1 MIDIK
6 ELIILALEQ
15 LRSNVVRTMLTM
27 LGIIIGIGSVITII
41 SLGEG
46 STQSIVDQISAF
58 GTNVITVSPGQA
70 RKGPGGGGGTFDTL
84 TEDDAEA
91 IFEIDNIEAVSGVV
105 SGNKT
110 IVYEENS
117 TNSNISGVEE
127 SYAQIQSFEFS
138 EGGNLSE
145 SSINSMSRNVLLGSE
160 TVEDLFGEDAVVLGE
175 SVRIDGKTFRI
186 VGVIKDSSDVI
197 VPIST
202 AEKLLFGH
210 NYLNSIVV
218 RIIDTDL
225 TEITTSLIESLLLER
240 HEISNPDNADFNLRS
255 PQDMIDTVSTMTGT
269 LTTVLGGIAAISLLV
284 GGIGIMNIMLVTVT
298 ERTRDIGL
306 LKAIGAKRND
316 ILAQFLI
323 ESIVLTMVGGMI
335 GVIVGGVLTYFASNA
350 MSIPFIV
357 SLKSILLAVGVSAG
371 VGIVFGFYPAKKAAE
386 LNPIDALRY
395 E

>member
-6 ELIILALEQ
+6 ELVILALDQ
-15 LRSNVVRTMLTM
+15 LRSNVARTMLTM

-46 STQSIVDQISAF
+46 STQSVVDQISSF
-58 GTNVITVSPGQA
+58 GTNVITISPGQA
-70 RKGPGGGGGTFDTL
+70 RRGPGMGGGTFNTL

-91 IFEIDNIEAVSGVV
+91 IANIDNIEAVSGVV
-105 SGNKT
+105 SGSKT

-117 TNSNISGVEE
+117 VNSNISGVEE
-127 SYAQIQSFEFS
+127 SYAQIQSLEFT

-145 SSINSMSRNVLLGSE
+145 NSIDSMARNVLLGSE
-160 TVEDLFGEDAVVLGE
+160 VVEDLFGEDAVVLGGN
-175 SVRIDGKTFRI
+175 VRIDGKTFRI
-186 VGVIKDSSDVI
+186 MGVIKDSSSVVI
-197 VPIST
+197 PIST
-202 AEKLLFGH
+202 GQKLLFGH
-210 NYLNSIVV
+210 SYLNSIAVK
-218 RIIDTDL
+218 IIDTEL
-225 TEITTSLIESLLLER
+225 TKATISSIESLLLER
-240 HEISNPDNADFNLRS
+240 HEITNPDNADFNLRS

-298 ERTRDIGL
+298 ERTKDIGL
-306 LKAIGAKRND
+306 LKAIGAKKND

-323 ESIVLTMVGGMI
+323 ESLVLTMVGGII
-335 GVIVGGVLTYFASNA
+335 GVIVGGVLTYFASSV
-350 MSIPFIV
+350 MSILFII

-371 VGIVFGFYPAKKAAE
+371 VGIALGYYPAKKAAE

>member
-1 MIDIK
+1 MIEVK

-15 LRSNVVRTMLTM
+15 LKSNVARTMLTM

-46 STQSIVDQISAF
+46 STQSIVDQISSF

-70 RKGPGGGGGTFDTL
+70 RRGPGKGGGTYDTL
-84 TEDDAEA
+84 SEDDANA
-91 IFEIDNIEAVSGVV
+91 ISSLDNIEAVSGVV

-117 TNSNISGVEE
+117 TSSNISGVEE
-127 SYAQIQSFEFS
+127 SYAQIQSFEFN

-145 SSINSMSRNVLLGSE
+145 SLINSMSRNVLLGSE
-160 TVEDLFGEDAVVLGE
+160 VVEDLFGEDAVVLGE
-175 SVRIDGKTFRI
+175 RVRIDGKTFKI
-186 VGVIKDSSDVI
+186 VGVIKDSSSVV

-202 AEKLLFGH
+202 AQKLLFGH
-210 NYLNSIVV
+210 SYLSSISV
-218 RIIDTDL
+218 RIINTDI
-225 TEITTSLIESLLLER
+225 TEETTDMIESLLLER
-240 HEISNPDNADFNLRS
+240 HEISNSDNADFNLRS

-269 LTTVLGGIAAISLLV
+269 LTTVLSGIAAISLLV

-298 ERTRDIGL
+298 ERTKDIGL
-306 LKAIGAKRND
+306 LKAIGAKRKD

-323 ESIVLTMVGGMI
+323 ESLVLTMVGGMI
-335 GVIVGGVLTYFASNA
+335 GVLIGGVVTYFASNA

-371 VGIVFGFYPAKKAAE
+371 VGVAFGYYPAKKAAG

>member
-6 ELIILALEQ
+6 ELVILALEQ
-15 LRSNVVRTMLTM
+15 LRSNIARTMLTM

-70 RKGPGGGGGTFDTL
+70 KKGPGMGGGTFDTL
-84 TEDDAEA
+84 TKKDAEA
-91 IFEIDNIEAVSGVV
+91 IEELDNIEAVSGVV
-105 SGNKT
+105 SGSKT
-110 IVYEENS
+110 IVYEDNS
-117 TNSNISGVEE
+117 VNSNISGVEE
-127 SYAQIQSFEFS
+127 SYAQIQSMEFV
-138 EGGNLSE
+138 EGVNLTE
-145 SSINSMSRNVLLGSE
+145 SSINSMSRHVLLGSD
-160 TVEDLFGEDAVVLGE
+160 TVEDLFGEDAVVLGM

-186 VGVIKDSSDVI
+186 VGVIKDSSSVI
-197 VPIST
+197 VPIT
-202 AEKLLFGH
+202 TGQKLLFGH
-210 NYLNSIVV
+210 TYLNSIAVK
-218 RIIDTDL
+218 IIDTDL
-225 TEITTSLIESLLLER
+225 TETTTTLIESLLLEK
-240 HEISNPDNADFNLRS
+240 HEIIDPEKADFNLKS
-255 PQDMIDTVSTMTGT
+255 PQDMIDTVNTMTGT

-298 ERTRDIGL
+298 ERTKDIGL

-323 ESIVLTMVGGMI
+323 ESLVLTMVGGMI
-335 GVIVGGVLTYFASNA
+335 GVIVGGVLTYFAANA

-371 VGIVFGFYPAKKAAE
+371 VGMAFGYYPAKKASD

>member
-6 ELIILALEQ
+6 ELVILALEQ
-15 LRSNVVRTMLTM
+15 LRSNIARTMLTM

-70 RKGPGGGGGTFDTL
+70 KKGPGMGGGTFDTL
-84 TEDDAEA
+84 TEKDAGA
-91 IFEIDNIEAVSGVV
+91 IEELDNIEEVSGVV
-105 SGNKT
+105 SGSKT
-110 IVYEENS
+110 IVYEDNS
-117 TNSNISGVEE
+117 VNSNISGVEE
-127 SYAQIQSFEFS
+127 SYAQIQSMEFV
-138 EGGNLSE
+138 EGVNLTE
-145 SSINSMSRNVLLGSE
+145 SSINSMSRHVLLGSD
-160 TVEDLFGEDAVVLGE
+160 TVEDLFGEDAVVLGM

-186 VGVIKDSSDVI
+186 VGVIKDSSSVI
-197 VPIST
+197 VPIT
-202 AEKLLFGH
+202 TGQKLLFGH
-210 NYLNSIVV
+210 TYLNSIAVK
-218 RIIDTDL
+218 IIDTDL
-225 TEITTSLIESLLLER
+225 TETTTTLIESLLLEK
-240 HEISNPDNADFNLRS
+240 HEIIDPEKADFNLKS
-255 PQDMIDTVSTMTGT
+255 PQDMIDTVNTMTGT

-298 ERTRDIGL
+298 ERTKDIGL

-323 ESIVLTMVGGMI
+323 ESLVLTMVGGMI
-335 GVIVGGVLTYFASNA
+335 GVIVGGVLTYFAANA

-371 VGIVFGFYPAKKAAE
+371 VGMAFGYYPAKKASD